1 MRVLVTGATGYI
13 GGRLAPM
20 LAGRG
25 HQVRCLTRS
34 RRRLDGVPW
43 AAGVEVAEGDML
55 RPETLPAALA
65 GVEVVYY
72 LVHSLG
78 GQDFETTDRRAATNL
93 AAAAR
98 TAGVRRLV
106 YLGGPAPA
114 AEPEPGRTREPAPGR
129 TREPEPGGTRESAHL
144 RSREEV
150 AQILL
155 GSGVPTVVL
164 RAAVILGSGSTS
176 FELLRYL
183 TERLPVMLAPRWLH
197 NRVQPIAIGDVLHYL
212 YGVMDLPAEVHRDFD
227 IGGPEVLTFADLMRR
242 YARVAGLPRRLIVP
256 VPLLTPWLSSLWMG
270 LVTPLPVKLARPL
283 VKSLVHEAVSRDRD
297 IDRHVPLPPDGLTG
311 VDDAIAQALA
321 RLRSGQAEPDWS
333 VTGPA
338 DPLPTDPDW
347 AGGTVRV
354 DRRTVNAQASPEQVW
369 RAVRRVA
376 GQADRNLRPSAS
388 LLGPVERLDD
398 RSVRMRVQPRGPGLA
413 WLEMRVAA
421 RNGDARYEQRMWF
434 VPRGLAGEL
443 YWYAAAL
450 PRVYGL
456 ARMARAIRRTA
467 ERAPLTPT
475 AGRAV

>member
-1 MRVLVTGATGYI
+1 
-13 GGRLAPM
+13 M

-25 HQVRCLTRS
+25 HRVRCLTRS

-98 TAGVRRLV
+98 TDGVRRLV

-114 AEPEPGRTREPAPGR
+114 TEPEPGRTRESASGR
-129 TREPEPGGTRESAHL
+129 TRESAHL

-164 RAAVILGSGSTS
+164 RAAVILGSGATS

-270 LVTPLPVKLARPL
+270 L
-283 VKSLVHEAVSRDRD
+283 
-297 IDRHVPLPPDGLTG
+297 
-311 VDDAIAQALA
+311 
-321 RLRSGQAEPDWS
+321 
-333 VTGPA
+333 
-338 DPLPTDPDW
+338 
-347 AGGTVRV
+347 
-354 DRRTVNAQASPEQVW
+354 
-369 RAVRRVA
+369 
-376 GQADRNLRPSAS
+376 
-388 LLGPVERLDD
+388 
-398 RSVRMRVQPRGPGLA
+398 
-413 WLEMRVAA
+413 
-421 RNGDARYEQRMWF
+421 
-434 VPRGLAGEL
+434 
-443 YWYAAAL
+443 
-450 PRVYGL
+450 
-456 ARMARAIRRTA
+456 
-467 ERAPLTPT
+467 
-475 AGRAV
+475 